1 MQTPPIGV
9 RRGFGEGP
17 TVGRRNG
24 LLRTAQAAEARIRIT
39 ALGLVTFVAGLGAAW
54 KVNLVGEIYV
64 AELMI
69 MLLLIVAL
77 PLGLPKLRGNRTFA
91 MIVAASALTMAGYVI
106 SDMVRGTSEAQ
117 YLRGWARNALVI
129 VSTIVLAAFAAKD
142 KRTLWWFLLG
152 LAVGSIA
159 WFELVQ
165 RLPIRSPHFWKFNY
179 ATSFTLLVA
188 CSAAFL
194 PRQVVALLFVALGTF
209 SVFKDFRIHGAICVL
224 VGIVLWTMGATD
236 QRKAMIAMFKM
247 GIVAAIGM
255 AAAIFLVS
263 ITQNEYTN
271 QRREASNVGRI
282 LGIQVGLAAIAHS
295 PVIGYGSWPTS
306 PELIRISREVTQSYE
321 DESGRETSDLVYTNA
336 HSQILNSWMEGG
348 ILGASLYIAVFVLSI
363 GGLIHGVT
371 KRPVDFLT
379 PLIAFL
385 FITTLW
391 NLVMSPLGSA
401 GRLLLAA
408 SIAMLVV
415 LAAERK
421 LSAAQPPRISRSHRP
436 RRSQRAT
443 MKV

>member
-1 MQTPPIGV
+1 
-9 RRGFGEGP
+9 
-17 TVGRRNG
+17 
-24 LLRTAQAAEARIRIT
+24 
-39 ALGLVTFVAGLGAAW
+39 
-54 KVNLVGEIYV
+54 
-64 AELMI
+64 
-69 MLLLIVAL
+69 
-77 PLGLPKLRGNRTFA
+77 
-91 MIVAASALTMAGYVI
+91 
-106 SDMVRGTSEAQ
+106 
-117 YLRGWARNALVI
+117 
-129 VSTIVLAAFAAKD
+129 
-142 KRTLWWFLLG
+142 
-152 LAVGSIA
+152 
-159 WFELVQ
+159 
-165 RLPIRSPHFWKFNY
+165 
-179 ATSFTLLVA
+179 
-188 CSAAFL
+188 
-194 PRQVVALLFVALGTF
+194 VALLFVALGTF